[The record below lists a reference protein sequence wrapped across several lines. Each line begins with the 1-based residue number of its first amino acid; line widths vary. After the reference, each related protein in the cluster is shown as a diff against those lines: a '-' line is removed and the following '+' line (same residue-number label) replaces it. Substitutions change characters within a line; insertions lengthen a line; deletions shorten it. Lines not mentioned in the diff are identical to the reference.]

1 MFDSV
6 VLLLNFSLITLL
18 RTTSMQVSILR
29 VWIIYLNILFEVS
42 AVALKFKDAVVVTD
56 VL

>member
-29 VWIIYLNILFEVS
+29 VWIIYLHILFEVS